1 LLDTN
6 FAFFVGVDWG
16 ATSHQK
22 CVLDAAG
29 QPAAKFSAT
38 HGGDGLRGLCQRLL
52 ALAPAASAIAV
63 AIESPSSPATEPL
76 LQAGLAV
83 FSLNPKQLDRFRDRY
98 FPAGSKKDDRRD
110 AFVLATSL
118 RTDPPCFRRLQIE
131 DPRLGELRALSR
143 MHQTFKL
150 DLVAYCNRLR
160 DHLVAAWPE
169 LLSLCPAANEAW
181 LWRLLEFAPSAPQGA
196 RLSLAR
202 LRSLLTRHRIRRFSP
217 EELQRLLRQPALPL
231 PASSFQRSA
240 VQVQALL
247 PVLLSLDAQQRQT
260 MAMLENLLGQLA
272 GEDAPGGRV
281 ARIATS
287 TSFSPC
293 QGWELWSAPR
303 CWPRPTRP
311 SPDEITMRCA
321 PMPGWLRSPA
331 RAASP
336 ARLPCAAPAITLCAM
351 RCITGAGSA
360 PSTIRA
366 PRRTTPSFASAAT
379 PMAGPCAVSPT
390 ACSRCSAPCCA
401 PRPSSSPNAASLPL
415 WPAGP
420 RKPPWALDRKVGSP
434 SRREHKRDA
443 RRRRAG
449 ARAHQ
454 CRREGGAGRRYGGR
468 AGRRARC
475 GSGSIPGENIFP
487 WRKRASLLLLDRA
500 GARDPFPCLGM
511 C

>member
-1 LLDTN
+1 LLDNN

-16 ATSHQK
+16 STSHQI

-29 QPAAKFSAT
+29 QPAAEFSAT

-98 FPAGSKKDDRRD
+98 FPAGSKDDRRD

-118 RTDPPCFRRLQIE
+118 RTDPPCFRRLQPE

-160 DHLVAAWPE
+160 DLLVAAWPE

-217 EELQRLLRQPALPL
+217 EELQKLLRQPALPL

-272 GEDAPGGRV
+272 GEDAPEGPSCPHRDVNVLLSLPGVGTVVGAAMLAEAHEALSRRDYHALRAHAGVAPVTRQSGKSCSASMRRACNHALRNAVYHWSRVSTIYDPRSKAHYAELRQRGHSHGRALRGV
-281 ARIATS
+281 ADRLLKMLCS
-287 TSFSPC
+287 
-293 QGWELWSAPR
+293 
-303 CWPRPTRP
+303 
-311 SPDEITMRCA
+311 M
-321 PMPGWLRSPA
+321 LRSQTVFEPNRRHPPA
-331 RAASP
+331 VACQAAQ
-336 ARLPCAAPAITLCAM
+336 AAL
-351 RCITGAGSA
+351 SA
-360 PSTIRA
+360 
-366 PRRTTPSFASAAT
+366 
-379 PMAGPCAVSPT
+379 
-390 ACSRCSAPCCA
+390 
-401 PRPSSSPNAASLPL
+401 
-415 WPAGP
+415 
-420 RKPPWALDRKVGSP
+420 
-434 SRREHKRDA
+434 
-443 RRRRAG
+443 
-449 ARAHQ
+449 
-454 CRREGGAGRRYGGR
+454 
-468 AGRRARC
+468 
-475 GSGSIPGENIFP
+475 
-487 WRKRASLLLLDRA
+487 
-500 GARDPFPCLGM
+500 
-511 C
+511 